1 MIFYKK
7 LIHYLIVKV
16 NVERKSKP
24 HNLPSFK
31 TFLIYVFSFL
41 IPSTTI
47 GMIVSYKTFILGDIS
62 LLNLSI
68 IGFLGIQIFF
78 GFLLIDISEQ
88 IFKKYSPN
96 FKNLFD
102 NFEEFEKVV
111 GYKDINNLDYLS
123 VYFDIPKFKATLFS
137 DIPSTLKHEPDCSEL
152 FKFKKHLND
161 DEILVSTIIFTLHNK
176 IKYDILI
183 KINSTKVSDENTLTE
198 IKKINKEM
206 IILFK
211 NYVESIVSL
220 KENEVRLQEMNKQ
233 IKNDTNA
240 KSLIEL
246 YSKL

>member
-7 LIHYLIVKV
+7 VVHQLIVKE
-16 NVERKSKP
+16 NIERKLKSSM
-24 HNLPSFK
+24 LPSFK
-31 TFLIYVFSFL
+31 SFL
-41 IPSTTI
+41 LYLFSMVIPTTAI
-47 GMIVSYKTFILGDIS
+47 FILLCYKILMLEYIS
-62 LLNLSI
+62 VRILTIVVIIFIQIVLGLLLNE
-68 IGFLGIQIFF
+68 
-78 GFLLIDISEQ
+78 ISDHM
-88 IFKKYSPN
+88 FKKYSPN
-96 FKNLFD
+96 FKNFFD
-102 NFEEFEKVV
+102 TFEEFEKVV
-111 GYKDINNLDYLS
+111 GYKNINNLDYLS
-123 VYFDIPKFKATLFS
+123 VYFDIPKFKKTLFS
-137 DIPSTLKHEPDCSEL
+137 DIPSTLKDEPDSLEL
-152 FKFKKHLND
+152 FEFKKHLKD

-183 KINSTKVSDENTLTE
+183 KINSTKVSDENTLKE
-198 IKKINKEM
+198 IKKVNKEM